1 MKRDARIGLAIVLVL
16 GLSITFLVARA
27 LHERTQVAEAERYD
41 EIAAL
46 DAVDREPDEAISD
59 DAPPASR
66 FETTDRF
73 EEDAAERGLQEFLDD
88 HQAPPPEEPARTETE
103 TVRSNASAA
112 EVVEPPGRP
121 SSTVAHNDTEHGSSS
136 LPPLIGGP
144 PVTETETEALPKI
157 DQLPPSGWRYVVQ
170 SGDSPWRISAKVFG
184 DGKYAAKIMKANSGL
199 DARRL
204 RIGQAIVIP
213 ALPGLA
219 PRIAL
224 PASGR
229 TAPSAAMTFR
239 PMAASTVL
247 GASRSPRVTAGAG
260 TETHVVKAGDTLA
273 AIARNYYGYSGPKS
287 IKRILDANPG
297 LEPHRLQIGQSLKVP
312 AREQ

>member
-27 LHERTQVAEAERYD
+27 LHERTEIAEAERYQ
-41 EIAAL
+41 ETAAL
-46 DAVDREPDEAISD
+46 DPVDQEPDEDISD
-59 DAPPASR
+59 AAPPADPY
-66 FETTDRF
+66 ETTDRF
-73 EEDAAERGLQEFLDD
+73 EEDTTERGLREFLDD
-88 HQAPPPEEPARTETE
+88 HQAPPPEMPVQPEPESVSPPAPP
-103 TVRSNASAA
+103 A
-112 EVVEPPGRP
+112 EVVEAPAPMP
-121 SSTVAHNDTEHGSSS
+121 TVASHDTERGSSG

-144 PVTETETEALPKI
+144 PSTEPEALPTI
-157 DQLPPSGWRYVVQ
+157 AQPAANGWKYVVQ

-184 DGKYAAKIMKANSGL
+184 DGKHAQKIMKANSGV

-204 RIGQAIVIP
+204 RIGQELIIP
-213 ALPGLA
+213 SLPGLT

-224 PASGR
+224 PSNGG
-229 TAPSAAMTFR
+229 TPAPSAVPTFR
-239 PMAASTVL
+239 PSTASTTLEV
-247 GASRSPRVTAGAG
+247 PRIPRTTAGAG
-260 TETHVVKAGDTLA
+260 NETHVVKSGDTLA

-287 IKRILDANPG
+287 IKRIMDANPG